1 MKIESTDATSN
12 AIPRKHEQNTNK
24 TEDKQAHDH
33 TQPASVDVKS
43 YMQMSNYEKSEMPIS
58 DKVVIEAILK
68 ANKAILGSNRSF
80 EFSIHEKTKSIMV
93 KVVDNDTREVI
104 KEIPSEKILD
114 MVANLWE
121 MAGIM
126 VDERR

>member
-1 MKIESTDATSN
+1 MKIDGMDATGNSISRQQEHN
-12 AIPRKHEQNTNK
+12 LSK
-24 TEDKQAHDH
+24 TENKQTHDSS
-33 TQPASVDVKS
+33 QSAPIDVKG
-43 YMQMSNYEKSEMPIS
+43 YAHMSSYEKNELSIS
-58 DKVVIEAILK
+58 DKVVIEAIEK

-93 KVVDNDTREVI
+93 KVIDNDTQEVI